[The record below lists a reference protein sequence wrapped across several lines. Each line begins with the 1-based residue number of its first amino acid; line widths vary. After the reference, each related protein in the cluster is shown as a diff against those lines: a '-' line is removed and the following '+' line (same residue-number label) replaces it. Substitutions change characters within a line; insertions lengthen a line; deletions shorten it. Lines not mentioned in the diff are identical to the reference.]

1 MEDIKVIEWLN
12 YCDENNIK
20 PWLWDFKNYSLSPFP
35 NDSITACLKYKELPE
50 NEGIDCDKAALF
62 LYKVLGWQDNPKA
75 ITRGET
81 INSYTTTFTQAVTK
95 DPNYKKIC
103 KKIGV
108 NLDEYLNKQ
117 YPILYH
123 NKNYQNFD
131 IIQKNIKRFELFAKL
146 THTIGNFTV
155 LPHWMNTGRYN
166 FSKDYWDITMLSLQE
181 WFAILPKGT
190 WNSFVDTFYLQ
201 PYVNDKYEVE
211 LFWDNHTDSKPFP
224 KLQHYPIFLKKVNE
238 RIEERGKFII
248 KQVCDKLNQKDYH
261 FYKEIENMD
270 KIKFSNEF

>member
-1 MEDIKVIEWLN
+1 
-12 YCDENNIK
+12 
-20 PWLWDFKNYSLSPFP
+20 
-35 NDSITACLKYKELPE
+35 
-50 NEGIDCDKAALF
+50 
-62 LYKVLGWQDNPKA
+62 
-75 ITRGET
+75 
-81 INSYTTTFTQAVTK
+81 
-95 DPNYKKIC
+95 
-103 KKIGV
+103 
-108 NLDEYLNKQ
+108 
-117 YPILYH
+117 
-123 NKNYQNFD
+123 
-131 IIQKNIKRFELFAKL
+131 
-146 THTIGNFTV
+146 
-155 LPHWMNTGRYN
+155 
-166 FSKDYWDITMLSLQE
+166 MLSLQE

-238 RIEERGKFII
+238 RIEERGKYII